1 MKINDAR
8 LNLIRADLEKY
19 KEIRKAKNIL
29 YKKDAELEHSINRNI
44 LLMTHGEDVVDQ
56 IESLVGKRI
65 MYWCQDECNVIEV
78 KRVKYAKWELTLMGS
93 GFRYYHGNVYDNTWL
108 DIKYEYIDEKLA
120 DLKICKDG
128 SLKELTDMLE
138 ESKKSAIENF
148 INATNKQYDKV
159 MASIKNYLENGDN
172 GEEIH
177 SFCLSM
183 ADRSVMDEVSR
194 FSMKQLVREFGSSEE
209 KAKLKKTPSEIIADD
224 GPDFGDEVDV
234 CDDDV
239 EDWCEGED

>member
-44 LLMTHGEDVVDQ
+44 LLMTHGEDVVNQ

-65 MYWCQDECNVIEV
+65 MYWRQDECNVIDV
-78 KRVKYAKWELTLMGS
+78 TRVKYAKWELTLMGP
-93 GFRYYHGNVYDNTWL
+93 GFRYYHGDVYSNTWL
-108 DIKYEYIDEKLA
+108 DIKYDCIDESMDA
-120 DLKICKDG
+120 LKICKDG

-138 ESKKSAIENF
+138 ESKKSAIETF
-148 INATNKQYDKV
+148 IKATNKQYDKV
-159 MASIKNYLENGDN
+159 LAGIKKHLENGDN

-177 SFCLSM
+177 SCCLSM
-183 ADRSVMDEVSR
+183 ADRSVMDDVSR
-194 FSMKQLVREFGSSEE
+194 YSMKQLVREFGSSEE
-209 KAKLKKTPSEIIADD
+209 KAKLKQPPSESIA
-224 GPDFGDEVDV
+224 
-234 CDDDV
+234 DDDV
-239 EDWCEGED
+239 EDWCDVEDCDDEGED